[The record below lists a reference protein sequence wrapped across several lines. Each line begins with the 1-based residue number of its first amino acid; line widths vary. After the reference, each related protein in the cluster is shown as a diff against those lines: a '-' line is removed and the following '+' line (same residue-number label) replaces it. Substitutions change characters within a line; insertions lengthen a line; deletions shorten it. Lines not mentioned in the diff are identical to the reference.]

1 MIKWALPICTEVVP
15 SSWAK
20 NSWHLASKHSAD
32 PAIPVSKSA
41 AKTCP
46 RQTNMHGALAEAPKH
61 MWKLR
66 FINESQLSQKPGG
79 FRMNEW
85 DTLCNWIYLSCSAVF
100 KTEQS
105 AMNSFAST
113 SNCSLPY
120 PGPLQYRLTHVSGK
134 RQHLTKP
141 LHIKYLIFGFCTW
154 KSCFNLQLCQF

>member
-1 MIKWALPICTEVVP
+1 MIKWALPRCTEVVP

-120 PGPLQYRLTHVSGK
+120 PGPLQYRLTHV
-134 RQHLTKP
+134 
-141 LHIKYLIFGFCTW
+141 Y
-154 KSCFNLQLCQF
+154 NLLDALFQVRGSTSQNHFILST